1 MLNSLDCQEMC
12 ECDAMPFNCSTIKK
26 KRRIDVFDSQRLK

>member
-26 KRRIDVFDSQRLK
+26 KEELTFLIHND